1 VIIKH
6 GFLAYLPTKKTLL
19 RKRLK
24 LLNNQKEYAT
34 NIGKTQYEYQKCMSQ
49 VTNMSIEF
57 LDIDRQTFQ

>member
-34 NIGKTQYEYQKCMSQ
+34 NIGKT
-49 VTNMSIEF
+49 
-57 LDIDRQTFQ
+57 